1 MKSRR
6 RFWTWWWLRWPFYLW
21 RQIRWWKFQIGSS
34 WSRLGWHGQ
43 YWTQHQWISILY
55 YGMLIQFL
63 GRYNVLCRLPTSR
76 SYSDPISHNNEWKT
90 ALALLFCF
98 CFHLHLCSD
107 FGSDFGSDRIS
118 VWISIWISVRISFP
132 IPVRIS
138 VWIFVRF
145 WQSYFIKLFGG
156 GLQCEFI
163 RTFIY
168 ENPIHFLNK
177 ELVILIIPT

>member
-1 MKSRR
+1 M
-6 RFWTWWWLRWPFYLW
+6 L
-21 RQIRWWKFQIGSS
+21 QILNVVVSFFGAFEHFFKINQMSFA
-34 WSRLGWHGQ
+34 
-43 YWTQHQWISILY
+43 LY
-55 YGMLIQFL
+55 MDFF
-63 GRYNVLCRLPTSR
+63 V
-76 SYSDPISHNNEWKT
+76 
-90 ALALLFCF
+90 FVCF

-163 RTFIY
+163 RTFYKNY
-168 ENPIHFLNK
+168 ERGGLEIFVIEPNDGMISSINNWCITPAWWMLIAAVCFDLRLQHNLL
-177 ELVILIIPT
+177 ELEQWDINLQIVP